1 MLAGTRIVPV
11 ISTSTSAGMRQ
22 VRSKGTGMGVGVG
35 SGVAVGS
42 FAIDPTDLHPTAKSS
57 IARLKCIERMRGFYP
72 LASNVQ
78 VENV

>member
-1 MLAGTRIVPV
+1 
-11 ISTSTSAGMRQ
+11 
-22 VRSKGTGMGVGVG
+22 MGVGVG

-42 FAIDPTDLHPTAKSS
+42 LAIDPTDLHPAAKSS
-57 IARLKCIERMRGFYP
+57 IARLRCIERMGGFYP